1 MPAGRRAYWKGYLR
15 LSLVSVGIELFDA
28 EEKKAQISFN
38 QIHKPTGRR
47 INYVKSVQGVGPVD
61 KDDIVS
67 GYEIDKDRYVTL
79 DPDELDAVKL
89 ESKRT
94 IELNRF
100 APMEDVD
107 ARFVEQPYYVVPADE
122 YSAEGYM
129 VIREALAKTGR
140 VGLGQMTHAGK
151 EHLIA
156 VNALGD
162 GLVLYRLRYANE
174 VKAAEDFFSDL
185 PRGKL
190 DKEMV
195 DLASEL
201 IERKSGDFDPEDYT
215 DKYATELKKLIAR
228 KAKGERIVATPEPEP
243 ASSNVINLMDALR
256 KSLGSKEGA
265 RAKNR
270 EQDEE
275 PRETRSKSSSSSRK
289 KPARSHSHKAG

>member
-28 EEKKAQISFN
+28 EDKKSQISFN

-47 INYVKSVQGVGPVD
+47 INYVKSVQGVGPVPTSE
-61 KDDIVS
+61 IIS

-79 DPDELDAVKL
+79 DPDELTAVKL

-94 IELNRF
+94 IELGRF
-100 APMEDVD
+100 APAAEIDS
-107 ARFVEQPYYVVPADE
+107 RFVEQPYYVVPSDE
-122 YSAEGYM
+122 YAAEGYM

-140 VGLGQMTHAGK
+140 AGIGQMTHGGK

-156 VNALGD
+156 VTALGD

-174 VKAAEDFFSDL
+174 VKAAKDFFGDL
-185 PRGKL
+185 PRAKL

-201 IERKSGDFDPEDYT
+201 IERKSGPFDPEDYD

-228 KAKGERIVATPEPEP
+228 KAKGEKIVAAPEPEP
-243 ASSNVINLMDALR
+243 AESNVINLMDALR
-256 KSLGSKEGA
+256 KSLGDKRAA
-265 RAKNR
+265 RPA
-270 EQDEE
+270 D
-275 PRETRSKSSSSSRK
+275 RETAAPAPRK
-289 KPARSHSHKAG
+289 KATKSPRRKAG

>member
-47 INYVKSVQGVGPVD
+47 INHVKSVQGVGPVPREE
-61 KDDIVS
+61 IVS
-67 GYEIDKDRYVTL
+67 GYEIDKDRYITL
-79 DPDELDAVKL
+79 EPDELDAVKL

-140 VGLGQMTHAGK
+140 VGLGQMTHGGK
-151 EHLIA
+151 EHLVA

-174 VKAAEDFFSDL
+174 VKAAEEFFGDL

-201 IERKSGDFDPEDYT
+201 IERKSGNFDPDDYS

-228 KAKGERIVATPEPEP
+228 KAKGERIVAAPEPEP
-243 ASSNVINLMDALR
+243 ASGNVINLMEALR
-256 KSLGSKEGA
+256 KSLGAKESA
-265 RAKNR
+265 R
-270 EQDEE
+270 EGDEK
-275 PRETRSKSSSSSRK
+275 RETRPRASSSRSR
-289 KPARSHSHKAG
+289 KPTRSHSRKAG